1 MNDKI
6 NNNNSFLR
14 ILSSII
20 LISIALFG
28 IFMNDKFLIFSL
40 CVIVFLAT
48 YEWVVITEDL
58 NTQILKYTKSIFNV
72 IIFMLSLLSFQFSLI
87 FFIII
92 FLINLFSKNLS
103 RVNKLFVLLGPVYL
117 CLPFIFLYEIRH
129 LNNGLDII
137 LWFLLIV
144 WSTDTF
150 SYICGKHFGG
160 KKLCPSLSPNKTW
173 SGFIFGI
180 LLAILIS
187 IICCYIKE
195 YSLLNGLIFGLIL
208 AVFTQFGDLFE
219 SWVKRKH
226 SIKDSGKFIPG
237 HGGVLDRLD
246 GLMLSSLI
254 LYIGYIFY
262 V

>member
-1 MNDKI
+1 MNGKI
-6 NNNNSFLR
+6 IYSNSFLR
-14 ILSSII
+14 IISSLI
-20 LISIALFG
+20 LINIALFG
-28 IFMNDKFLIFSL
+28 IFINDKFLIFSL
-40 CVIVFLAT
+40 CVIVFLIT
-48 YEWVVITEDL
+48 YEWVSITEDL

-92 FLINLFSKNLS
+92 ILINLFSKNS
-103 RVNKLFVLLGPVYL
+103 ARVNKLFILLGPVYL

-129 LNNGLDII
+129 LNHGLDIT

-150 SYICGKHFGG
+150 SFICGKYFGG

-180 LLAILIS
+180 LLATLIS
-187 IICCYIKE
+187 IICYYIRE
-195 YSLLNGLIFGLIL
+195 YSFINGFIFGLIL

-219 SWVKRKH
+219 SWIKRKH
-226 SIKDSGKFIPG
+226 NIKDSSKLVPG
-237 HGGVLDRLD
+237 HGGLLDRLD

-254 LYIGYIFY
+254 LYIGCIFY

>member
-6 NNNNSFLR
+6 INNNSFLR
-14 ILSSII
+14 ILSSLI
-20 LISIALFG
+20 LISIALLG
-28 IFMNDKFLIFSL
+28 IFINDKFLIFSL
-40 CVIVFLAT
+40 CVIVFLTT

-58 NTQILKYTKSIFNV
+58 KTQILKYTKSIFNV

-103 RVNKLFVLLGPVYL
+103 KVNKLFILLGPVYL

-150 SYICGKHFGG
+150 SYICGKYFGG

-180 LLAILIS
+180 LLAVLTS
-187 IICCYIKE
+187 IICYYIKE
-195 YSLLNGLIFGLIL
+195 YSLLNGLIFGFNSCGFYSIWRS
-208 AVFTQFGDLFE
+208 FE
-219 SWVKRKH
+219 SWIKRKH
-226 SIKDSGKFIPG
+226 SIKDSGKLLRSWRFI
-237 HGGVLDRLD
+237 RQT
-246 GLMLSSLI
+246 
-254 LYIGYIFY
+254 
-262 V
+262 

>member
-6 NNNNSFLR
+6 INNNAFLR
-14 ILSSII
+14 ILSSLI
-20 LISIALFG
+20 LIGFALFG
-28 IFMNDKFLIFSL
+28 IYINDKFLIFSL
-40 CVIVFLAT
+40 CVIVFLTT

-92 FLINLFSKNLS
+92 FFINLFSKNLS
-103 RVNKLFVLLGPVYL
+103 IVNKLFILFGPVYI

-129 LNNGLDII
+129 LNHGLDII
-137 LWFLLIV
+137 VWFLLIV

-150 SYICGKHFGG
+150 SYICGKYFGG
-160 KKLCPSLSPNKTW
+160 KKLYPSLSPNKTW

-180 LLAILIS
+180 LLAILTS
-187 IICCYIKE
+187 IICYYIRE

-208 AVFTQFGDLFE
+208 SVFTQFGDLFE
-219 SWVKRKH
+219 SWIKRKH
-226 SIKDSGKFIPG
+226 SIKDSGKFVPG
-237 HGGVLDRLD
+237 HGGLLDRLD

-254 LYIGYIFY
+254 LYIGCIFY

>member
-6 NNNNSFLR
+6 INNNAFLR
-14 ILSSII
+14 ILSSLI
-20 LISIALFG
+20 LISFALFG
-28 IFMNDKFLIFSL
+28 IYIYDNFLVFSL
-40 CVIVFLAT
+40 CVIVFLTT
-48 YEWVVITEDL
+48 YEWVVITEDI

-72 IIFMLSLLSFQFSLI
+72 IIFMLSFLSFKFSLI

-103 RVNKLFVLLGPVYL
+103 RVNKLFILFGPGYL

-129 LNNGLDII
+129 LNHGLDII

-150 SYICGKHFGG
+150 SYICGKYFGG
-160 KKLCPSLSPNKTW
+160 IKLCPSLSPNKTW

-180 LLAILIS
+180 VLAILVS
-187 IICCYIKE
+187 IICCYIRE

-208 AVFTQFGDLFE
+208 AVFTQFGDLIE

-226 SIKDSGKFIPG
+226 SIKDSGKLLPG
-237 HGGVLDRLD
+237 HGGLLDRLD

-254 LYIGYIFY
+254 LYIGCIFY

>member
-1 MNDKI
+1 MNDRII
-6 NNNNSFLR
+6 NNNAFLR
-14 ILSSII
+14 ILSSLI

-28 IFMNDKFLIFSL
+28 IFINDKFLIFCL
-40 CVIVFLAT
+40 CVIVFLTT

-58 NTQILKYTKSIFNV
+58 NNQILKYTKSIFNV

-92 FLINLFSKNLS
+92 FFINLFSKNLS
-103 RVNKLFVLLGPVYL
+103 RVNKLFILFGPVYL
-117 CLPFIFLYEIRH
+117 CLPFILLYEIRH
-129 LNNGLDII
+129 LNHGIDII

-150 SYICGKHFGG
+150 SYIGGKYFGG

-180 LLAILIS
+180 LLAILTS
-187 IICCYIKE
+187 IICYYIKE

-226 SIKDSGKFIPG
+226 SIKDSGKFLPG

-254 LYIGYIFY
+254 LYIGCIFY